1 VSNVIKIDPYNFKL
15 YRFKVCAFFF
25 SDTVYIQ
32 NIQPFDGFLVILN
45 FVIDLEQLFH
55 IKFLLASLSEII
67 PRVAYLTELVCTVH

>member
-1 VSNVIKIDPYNFKL
+1 VSNVIKIYPYNFKL

-45 FVIDLEQLFH
+45 FVIDLE
-55 IKFLLASLSEII
+55 
-67 PRVAYLTELVCTVH
+67 